1 MTNERLTAL
10 VRKLAE
16 GDTAAAAQ
24 VFLIYE
30 PYLRVVVRRQLSSR
44 LRAKLDSTDVVQSVF
59 ANALERFRDAGC
71 QFRDPDH
78 LRALLVTMTR
88 NRFIDR
94 LREHRAALDA
104 ERSLDAI
111 DADMMP
117 ASRQPPPSEIA
128 QAEELWDQLMD
139 KCPPQ
144 HRELLRLKREGR
156 PVSEIVQRTG
166 LNDGS
171 IRRILRRLARRLA
184 FRSNS
189 PQQDH

>member
-1 MTNERLTAL
+1 MTDERLSTL
-10 VRKLAE
+10 VRKLAN
-16 GDTAAAAQ
+16 GDAAAAAQ

-44 LRAKLDSTDVVQSVF
+44 LRSKLDSMDVVQSVF
-59 ANALERFRDAGC
+59 ANALERFREAGW

-94 LREHRAALDA
+94 VREHRAALDA
-104 ERSLDAI
+104 ERSLDAM

-117 ASRQPPPSEIA
+117 ASRQPPPSEVA
-128 QAEELWDQLMD
+128 QAEDLWNQLMA

-144 HRELLRLKREGR
+144 HHELLRLKREGR
-156 PVSEIVQRTG
+156 PVAEIVHRTG

-171 IRRILRRLARRLA
+171 IRRILRQLARRFA
-184 FRSNS
+184 FDSDSR
-189 PQQDH
+189 